1 MASIPK
7 IKISAKRKREKCNLD
22 FDCSTTANFGY
33 VQPTMCREMIPN
45 SKFEVQVATR
55 VLLASMPVPTFGRMY
70 LEHKHVFVP
79 YVDVCPQFDSFIAG
93 QPYRDTAG
101 NMYYPEELPPFLIN
115 KASQYVLSKWAD
127 CSFFK
132 KDDDGIWQPLLLTE
146 RNESTEE
153 FSEMKVA
160 WDDIL
165 FNQGTGSQYVYNQQV
180 SSAFMA
186 AAKSL
191 LPLSGD
197 EPRGVSSNRQGKLI
211 AGRHVISL
219 SNATDSDNSK
229 FGFNTITNPVGQ
241 IYPNNPDEVE
251 YISIE
256 NADFISQFG
265 TDGQY
270 LVTFRLLPVGKRI
283 REIFVGLGYQ
293 FNPNLEIKGNWLKL
307 FAFYKS
313 WFAAYR
319 PKRGL
324 SFNATSCYRLIKM
337 LEQPYSSVENDIW
350 NYMAGTTGTYGY
362 TYAPSMYV
370 RQFIDELGKDC
381 YGFLPMDYFAMA
393 VNQPSENYQGVR
405 DSLNVYENTR
415 VTGTNSGPSVYDE
428 DMDSSSILLNEN
440 SVDNEASVKAYDT
453 GVGLSPI
460 LLNMAQRALKYV
472 NKNTIVGRSIHDFIR
487 AHYGLSLDTSHDL
500 DTVYI
505 IGESSV
511 NIGVGEVMSQSGT
524 AEAELG
530 EYAGR
535 GRGEGASEKFIF
547 ENRNM
552 HGVWITLSCIM
563 PKSGFYQGLLRENQS
578 LKKLDFFTPEFDA
591 VGYQI
596 LPQSEISV
604 DFPVNTQRNNVSDTE
619 STIVKP
625 NHAFGFVPRYSH
637 LKVGRNIVNGDL
649 SLRSMRNDMAPYT
662 LDRMIPY
669 ERANYTHKGDEV
681 YYIADA
687 PNFKIGVVRDEFR
700 KVDPTDHLGNYNR
713 IFYYTKSDVD
723 HFIINNV
730 FSVTGYLPC
739 ISLSESFDTF
749 TDEDSVVVIKH
760 S

>member
-1 MASIPK
+1 MVSIPK
-7 IKISAKRKREKCNLD
+7 IKISTNRKREKCNLD

-33 VQPTMCREMIPN
+33 VQPTMCREMIPG
-45 SKFEVQVATR
+45 SKFEVQVASR

-101 NMYYPEELPPFLIN
+101 TMYYPVELPPFLIN
-115 KASQYVLSKWAD
+115 KASQYVLGKWAD
-127 CSFFK
+127 CTFYK
-132 KDDDGIWQPLLLTE
+132 QDDNGIWQPLLLPSQ
-146 RNESTEE
+146 NMSSVE
-153 FSEMKVA
+153 FLALKDA
-160 WDDIL
+160 WEDVL
-165 FNQGTGSQYVYNQQV
+165 FNNSTGNQYVYNKNV
-180 SSAFMA
+180 TSAFMA
-186 AAKSL
+186 AASSL
-191 LPLSGD
+191 LPLAGD
-197 EPRGVSSNRQGKLI
+197 EPRGSSSNRQGRLL
-211 AGRHVISL
+211 AGEYYVSL
-219 SNATDSDNSK
+219 SNLTHSDDPK
-229 FGFNTITNPVGQ
+229 FSFHTSSNPVGS
-241 IYPNNPDEVE
+241 IYPSKSDAEQ
-251 YISIE
+251 YITLE

-265 TDGQY
+265 TGGQY
-270 LVTFRLLPVGKRI
+270 IVAFRLLPVGKRV

-293 FNPNLEIKGNWLKL
+293 FNPNLDIKGNWLKL

-324 SFNATSCYRLIKM
+324 SFNATTCYRLIKM
-337 LEQPYSSVENDIW
+337 LEQPYTEVENNIW
-350 NYMAGTTGTYGY
+350 DFQSGTSGTYGN
-362 TYAPSMYV
+362 TYHPSSIV
-370 RQFIDELGKDC
+370 QNFLDELGKDC
-381 YGFLPMDYFAMA
+381 FGFLPMDYFAMA
-393 VNQPSENYQGVR
+393 TNKINDNYQGVEDYLIVDEYSNASGTGYAHSGTQVTLSAAESGPEVYLSQR
-405 DSLNVYENTR
+405 QSGRITPISLNV
-415 VTGTNSGPSVYDE
+415 
-428 DMDSSSILLNEN
+428 
-440 SVDNEASVKAYDT
+440 
-453 GVGLSPI
+453 
-460 LLNMAQRALKYV
+460 AQRVLKYV

-487 AHYGLSLDTSHDL
+487 AHYGISLDSSHDL

-524 AEAELG
+524 AEVELG

-535 GRGEGASEKFIF
+535 GRGDGVSEKFVF
-547 ENRNM
+547 ENRNI

-563 PKSGFYQGLLRENQS
+563 PKSGFYQGLLKENQS
-578 LKKLDFFTPEFDA
+578 LRKFDFFTPEFDA
-591 VGYQI
+591 VGYQ
-596 LPQSEISV
+596 LLTQSEISV
-604 DFPVNTQRNNVSDTE
+604 DFPVNTQRDNVSDPN
-619 STIVKP
+619 SLIVLP
-625 NHAFGFVPRYSH
+625 DNAFGFVPRYSH

-669 ERANYTHKGDEV
+669 ESANHVRYQGEQ
-681 YYIADA
+681 YYFPDA

-730 FSVTGYLPC
+730 FNVTGYLPC

-749 TDEDSVVVIKH
+749 TDEDSVVEIKH

>member
-101 NMYYPEELPPFLIN
+101 NMYYPELLPPFLIN
-115 KASQYVLSKWAD
+115 KVSQYVLSKWAD

-132 KDDDGIWQPLLLTE
+132 QDDDGIWQPLLL
-146 RNESTEE
+146 NEQNQSTEE
-153 FSEMKVA
+153 FLEMKAA

-165 FNQGTGSQYVYNQQV
+165 FNQSTGNQYVFNQRV

-191 LPLSGD
+191 LPLGGD
-197 EPRGVSSNRQGKLI
+197 EPRGGSANREGKLF
-211 AGRHVISL
+211 AGRYYISL
-219 SNATDSDNSK
+219 SNGTDTDSYK
-229 FGFNTITNPVGQ
+229 FSFHNNTNPAGA
-241 IYPNNPDEVE
+241 IFPNETEDVD

-265 TDGQY
+265 TNGQY

-283 REIFVGLGYQ
+283 REILVGLGYQ

-337 LEQPYSSVENDIW
+337 LEQPYTNVENDIW

-381 YGFLPMDYFAMA
+381 YGFLPMDYFGMA
-393 VNQPSENYQGVR
+393 VNQPSENYQGLMDSIQSYDTSKVTGID
-405 DSLNVYENTR
+405 DSLHGSNTYIYGSNDVGNSSVESVSTGAPMGR
-415 VTGTNSGPSVYDE
+415 TLVTPAMIS
-428 DMDSSSILLNEN
+428 L
-440 SVDNEASVKAYDT
+440 
-453 GVGLSPI
+453 
-460 LLNMAQRALKYV
+460 AQRALKYV

-535 GRGEGASEKFIF
+535 GRGEGASEKFVF

-578 LKKLDFFTPEFDA
+578 LSKLDFFTPEFDA
-591 VGYQI
+591 VGYQV
-596 LPQSEISV
+596 LTQSEISV
-604 DFPVNTQRNNVSDTE
+604 DFPVNTRRNNVSDLE

-625 NHAFGFVPRYSH
+625 NNAFGFVPRYSH

-669 ERANYTHKGDEV
+669 ERANFTRKGDKV
-681 YYIADA
+681 YYLSDA

-749 TDEDSVVVIKH
+749 TDEDSVVEIKH